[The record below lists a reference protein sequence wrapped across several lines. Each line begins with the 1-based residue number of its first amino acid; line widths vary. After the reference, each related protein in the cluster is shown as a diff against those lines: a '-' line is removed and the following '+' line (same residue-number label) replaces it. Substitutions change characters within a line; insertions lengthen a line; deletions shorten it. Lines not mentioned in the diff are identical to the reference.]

1 MLKTIPGP
9 TFKIDSA
16 IPCGCR
22 VSRDDDT
29 QKLRLWY
36 CPTHA
41 AAFELLE
48 VLRSNLTAL
57 DAVVEQAGTGKCD
70 PSTAMDAAMRTR
82 LLIRKATGGV

>member
-22 VSRDDDT
+22 VSRDEDT

-36 CPTHA
+36 CPAHA
-41 AAFELLE
+41 SAFELLE
-48 VLRSNLTAL
+48 ILRSNLTAL
-57 DAVVEQAGTGKCD
+57 DGVVEQAAAGKCD
-70 PSTAMDAAMRTR
+70 PSAAMDAAMRTR
-82 LLIRKATGGV
+82 LAIRKATGGV